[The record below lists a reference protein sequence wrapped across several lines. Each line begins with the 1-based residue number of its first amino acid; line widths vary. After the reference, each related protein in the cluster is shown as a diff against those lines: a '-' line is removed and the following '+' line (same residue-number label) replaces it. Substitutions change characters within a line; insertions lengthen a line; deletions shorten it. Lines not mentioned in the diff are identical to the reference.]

1 MFGGLAE
8 EGDVEQV
15 RLAGIDG
22 GGLCLGDGRRD
33 EGVLDGDG
41 VDGEGVEGGEACWLW
56 LFLVESST
64 GSFEAWQR
72 VVRSSV

>member
-1 MFGGLAE
+1 LFGGLAE

-22 GGLCLGDGRRD
+22 GGLRFGDGRRE

-56 LFLVESST
+56 QALPGSPT
-64 GSFEAWQR
+64 GTFDAQAKGG
-72 VVRSSV
+72 